1 MYKIKGERSIASTFD
16 RWKNIRPGIFRAF
29 ATIPAVS
36 SCRRSTWRRRFAA
49 RAERAATA
57 REARAADPENNGSQ
71 EGPGPAHLAEA
82 ALLLAAAL
90 FDVKHQLE
98 SWRTRPFRYRPKG
111 RTDRVD
117 IAPELQGELNL
128 WIADWPEWESLLD
141 SVERNDPSLI
151 AVRPHVPSP
160 AQIAGSVHD
169 AATRDPAGDV
179 GRSGDGAARG
189 GSAGDR

>member
-1 MYKIKGERSIASTFD
+1 M
-16 RWKNIRPGIFRAF
+16 
-29 ATIPAVS
+29 
-36 SCRRSTWRRRFAA
+36 
-49 RAERAATA
+49 
-57 REARAADPENNGSQ
+57 
-71 EGPGPAHLAEA
+71 
-82 ALLLAAAL
+82 LAAAL

-160 AQIAGSVHD
+160 GGSPGALQV
-169 AATRDPAGDV
+169 AASRDPAAGV
-179 GRSGDGAARG
+179 GRSGE
-189 GSAGDR
+189 